1 VQLGVY
7 LKACSG
13 VGLRAFGELTW
24 ERIVEQGGRVP
35 LSAIGRVLGSVPESV
50 LGSVLTASLGA

>member
-1 VQLGVY
+1 M
-7 LKACSG
+7 KACSG